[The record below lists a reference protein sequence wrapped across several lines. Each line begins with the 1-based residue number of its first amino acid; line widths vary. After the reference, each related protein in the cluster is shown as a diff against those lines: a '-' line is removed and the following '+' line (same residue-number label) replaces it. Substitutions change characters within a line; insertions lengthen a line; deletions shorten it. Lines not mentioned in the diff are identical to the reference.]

1 MKTKHILTVMALPAL
16 FAACTADEIET
27 GNVATESQRPTL
39 NGDLKLKIVEDVKS
53 RYGVDESNRG
63 TLNFKYENGDQIG
76 AAIIDQFDSS
86 YPTDPTAWPVIS
98 SQGGV
103 CNPFVYNA
111 TAGEWSTINSI
122 GVGHYIFV
130 YPYNKTNVQR
140 YAVAY
145 NLPVIQELY
154 QDEKGE
160 VDLNAAIEK
169 GNQAIYSTLLTADD
183 LEVSATMRNMFA
195 YPLFRVNIDNGEK
208 VNTVSQIVLEYDDS
222 FVVKS
227 GLNHDVVYKLFADDK
242 KSDFYDEET
251 EATDWDEV
259 QTADLLVDNG
269 NYVEGG
275 EIGTSKYL
283 IAKFPEGTSFKI
295 DGNTSNKY
303 VDVRFMIP
311 GAMDG
316 TADGTNKAYEGMKM
330 HIYTDNGIYTINDVA
345 EAIDF
350 SKTTDKEVKERVFAR
365 NSSYSLTL
373 NKNAVKAGEDN
384 YIVTTVEDWNK
395 LVKDYGASKNYTDT
409 KPLKVSVIGD
419 DFAFNADTEFPT
431 VAKFSVGT
439 PVKVQGEVEIS
450 NVKVEATVT
459 VEEGATLTTSGTFSA
474 TKIENKGTLNIA
486 PAYDKDQKVETYN
499 AGTIS
504 NYGTLNI
511 NKETVASFAL
521 FNAKGATVENEG
533 EITVWTNYSDC
544 EEVTY
549 QGYTSYYYGNVGS
562 ISNNGTIKSAGFVN
576 AAPEKEYD
584 KSKEEEVVVN
594 MPTIVNNGTIRSTVG
609 TLTNAGTIKN
619 NGTLTCRSMG
629 GNIANSGVIES
640 PVKAITYI
648 TDNTDGKVV
657 VYTAIPNDNVV
668 ITNANG
674 TVAYTATAATVSFVN
689 NNIKSIVND
698 LTIEGTTTI
707 SNLGNIATLNVEG
720 DATLTLP
727 ANAAI
732 ANVNAN
738 ADLTLASSLTV
749 GQKLTVAEDVTV
761 VVNAG
766 TTLTVSETMVN
777 EGLIRVAGTFNAVK
791 MNGSENTDETAVAGT
806 VEESGSNTSQV
817 IWGGYEAPLTGKQ
830 QAMKNAVEE
839 WAKYWSTWM
848 YNQAKKSKYYAGNPF
863 DYSKFVTTMN
873 VNSGIWVTLKQ
884 ALKEAEF
891 TDENL
896 AATSTVEPAEFAE
909 AVTNFLKTKKEA
921 AEAMLYD
928 KDGKFVM
935 NFGKRPDLYKADM
948 KDLYSN
954 MCLSINSQSNIDTY
968 FGNDATLAAYVWIDQ
983 ANVFAKLQAKTP
995 YVYIYDGCDL
1005 DKVMEVIASATDEV
1019 WKNLF
1024 EISTLTD
1031 TKTMAGVKEWMQY
1044 AANCTDSSVNGQAAK
1059 NIAATYA
1066 TAVRSWDYSNDQVAA
1081 AYDAN
1086 NK

>member
-76 AAIIDQFDSS
+76 AAIIDQFNSS
-86 YPTDPTAWPVIS
+86 YPTDPTEWPVIS

-222 FVVKS
+222 FIVKS

-242 KSDFYDEET
+242 ELDFYDEET

-311 GAMDG
+311 GAVDDDP
-316 TADGTNKAYEGMKM
+316 ADGTNKAYEGMKM
-330 HIYTDNGIYTINDVA
+330 HIYTDNGIYTIDDVA
-345 EAIDF
+345 AAIDF

-395 LVKDYGASKNYTDT
+395 LVKDYGASKNYTD

-431 VAKFSVGT
+431 VAKFSVET
-439 PVKVQGEVEIS
+439 SVKVQGEVEIS

-511 NKETVASFAL
+511 NKETVADFDL

-533 EITVWTNYSDC
+533 EIEITNLW
-544 EEVTY
+544 EEIDGNWYV
-549 QGYTSYYYGNVGS
+549 GNYGTIN
-562 ISNNGTIKSAGFVN
+562 NNGTIKSAGFVN

-609 TLTNAGTIKN
+609 TLTNTGTIKN

-817 IWGGYEAPLTGKQ
+817 IWGGYEAPLSVKQ
-830 QAMKNAVEE
+830 QAMKNAVEK
-839 WAKYWSTWM
+839 WAENWSDWM
-848 YNQAKKSKYYAGNPF
+848 DKQSTTYYEGNPF
-863 DYSKFVTTMN
+863 DYSKFVNAMN
-873 VNSGIWVTLKQ
+873 AGGSWSTCKANLIAAGFT
-884 ALKEAEF
+884 EA
-891 TDENL
+891 NL
-896 AATSTVEPAEFAE
+896 ATTNTVEPAEFAE

-921 AEAMLYD
+921 AEAKLYD

-935 NFGKRPDLYKADM
+935 NFGKRSDLYKADM

-983 ANVFAKLQAKTP
+983 ANVFVKLQAKTP

-1005 DKVMEVIASATDEV
+1005 DKVMEVIASATDDA

-1024 EISTLTD
+1024 GIQQLTN
-1031 TKTMAGVKEWMQY
+1031 TKTMEGVKEWMQY

-1081 AYDAN
+1081 AYKAN
-1086 NK
+1086 E

>member
-76 AAIIDQFDSS
+76 AAIIDRFNENAA
-86 YPTDPTAWPVIS
+86 TDPTKWPVIS

-208 VNTVSQIVLEYDDS
+208 VNTVSQIVLQYGGTNERENPNNS

-242 KSDFYDEET
+242 ESGFYDGET
-251 EATDWDEV
+251 EATDWDKV
-259 QTADLLVDNG
+259 QTADLLLDENG
-269 NYVEGG
+269 KSFVEGG
-275 EIGTSKYL
+275 EIGTSHYL

-311 GAMDG
+311 GAMDD
-316 TADGTNKAYEGMKM
+316 TADGINKAYEGMKM

-395 LVKDYGASKNYTDT
+395 LVKDYGASKNYTD

-431 VAKFSVGT
+431 VAKFLVGT

-533 EITVWTNYSDC
+533 EITVTDASETID
-544 EEVTY
+544 EK
-549 QGYTSYYYGNVGS
+549 QLYGNVGT
-562 ISNNGTIKSAGFVN
+562 INNNGTIKSAGFVN

-594 MPTIVNNGTIRSTVG
+594 MPTIVNNGTIRSTDE
-609 TLTNAGTIKN
+609 TLENAGTIKN
-619 NGTLTCRSMG
+619 NGTLTCRSLG
-629 GNIANSGVIES
+629 GKITNSGVIES

-648 TDNTDGKVV
+648 TDNNGGKVV

-791 MNGSENTDETAVAGT
+791 MNGKESGAGT

-830 QAMKNAVEE
+830 QTMKNAVVE

-848 YNQAKKSKYYAGNPF
+848 DDQPTKSTYYAGNPF

-873 VNSGIWVTLKQ
+873 VNSGSWSTCKANLIAAGFT
-884 ALKEAEF
+884 EA
-891 TDENL
+891 NL
-896 AATSTVEPAEFAE
+896 AATNAVEPAEFAE

-921 AEAMLYD
+921 AEAKLYD

-954 MCLSINSQSNIDTY
+954 MCLSINNQSNIDTY

-1005 DKVMEVIASATDEV
+1005 DKVMEVIASVSDDV

-1066 TAVRSWDYSNDQVAA
+1066 TAVRSWDYSDDQVAA
-1081 AYDAN
+1081 AYKAN
-1086 NK
+1086 E

>member
-86 YPTDPTAWPVIS
+86 YPTDPTEWPVIS

-208 VNTVSQIVLEYDDS
+208 VNTVSQIVLEYTDNNGDG

-227 GLNHDVVYKLFADDK
+227 GLDHQMVYDLFADDK
-242 KSDFYDEET
+242 ETGFYDEET

-259 QTADLLVDNG
+259 QTADLLLDENG
-269 NYVEGG
+269 KSFVEGG

-311 GAMDG
+311 GAVDENP
-316 TADGTNKAYEGMKM
+316 ADGINEAYKGMKM

-373 NKNAVKAGEDN
+373 NKNAVDPGKDN

-395 LVKDYGASKNYTDT
+395 LVKDYGASKNYTEDT
-409 KPLKVSVIGD
+409 PLSVSVIGD

-431 VAKFSVGT
+431 VAKFLVGT

-450 NVKVEATVT
+450 NVTVNETVT

-474 TKIENKGTLNIA
+474 NKIENKGTLNIA

-511 NKETVASFAL
+511 NKETVASFNL

-533 EITVWTNYSDC
+533 EITVKTNESDC

-549 QGYTSYYYGNVGS
+549 QGSTSYYHGNVGT
-562 ISNNGTIKSAGFVN
+562 INNNGTIKSAGFVN

-594 MPTIVNNGTIRSTVG
+594 MPTIVNNGTIRSTDK
-609 TLTNAGTIKN
+609 TLENAGTIKN

-791 MNGSENTDETAVAGT
+791 MVGTESGAGT

-830 QAMKNAVEE
+830 QAMKNAVEK
-839 WAKYWSTWM
+839 WAGNWTNWM
-848 YNQAKKSKYYAGNPF
+848 NNQPTTYYEGNPF
-863 DYSKFVTTMN
+863 DYSKFVNAMN
-873 VNSGIWVTLKQ
+873 VGGSWSTCKANLIAAGFT
-884 ALKEAEF
+884 EA
-891 TDENL
+891 NL
-896 AATSTVEPAEFAE
+896 ATTNAVEPAEFAE

-921 AEAMLYD
+921 AEAKLYD

-935 NFGKRPDLYKADM
+935 TFGQRSVLYKADM

-954 MCLSINSQSNIDTY
+954 MCLSINSQSNINTY

-1005 DKVMEVIASATDEV
+1005 DKVMEVIASASDDV
-1019 WKNLF
+1019 WKKLF
-1024 EISTLTD
+1024 DIEKLAD

-1066 TAVRSWDYSNDQVAA
+1066 TAVRSWDYSNDQVVA

>member
-76 AAIIDQFDSS
+76 AAIIDQFNSS
-86 YPTDPTAWPVIS
+86 NPTDPTKWQVIS

-111 TAGEWSTINSI
+111 TAGKWTTINSI

-208 VNTVSQIVLEYDDS
+208 VNTVSQIVLEYTNNGDG

-227 GLNHDVVYKLFADDK
+227 GLDHQMVYDLFADDK
-242 KSDFYDEET
+242 ETGFYDGET
-251 EATDWDEV
+251 EATDWDKV
-259 QTADLLVDNG
+259 QTADLLLDKNDKSF
-269 NYVEGG
+269 VEGG
-275 EIGTSKYL
+275 EIGTSHYL

-311 GAMDG
+311 GATDG
-316 TADGTNKAYEGMKM
+316 TDDGINEAYEGMKM

-345 EAIDF
+345 AAIDF
-350 SKTTDKEVKERVFAR
+350 SKTTDNEVKERVFAR

-373 NKNAVKAGEDN
+373 NKNDVKPGEDN

-395 LVKDYGASKNYTDT
+395 LVKDYGASKNYTDSE
-409 KPLKVSVIGD
+409 PLKVSVIGD

-431 VAKFSVGT
+431 VAKFLVKT

-474 TKIENKGTLNIA
+474 NKIENKGTLNIV
-486 PAYDKDQKVETYN
+486 PAYDKDQKVSLYD

-549 QGYTSYYYGNVGS
+549 QGSTSYYYGNVGS

-584 KSKEEEVVVN
+584 KSKEEWVVVN
-594 MPTIVNNGTIRSTVG
+594 MPTIVNNGTIRSTADI
-609 TLTNAGTIKN
+609 LTNAGTIKN
-619 NGTLTCRSMG
+619 NGTLTCRSLG
-629 GNIANSGVIES
+629 GNIDNSGVIES

-674 TVAYTATAATVSFVN
+674 TVAYTATTATVSFVN

-791 MNGSENTDETAVAGT
+791 MNGKESGAGT

-830 QAMKNAVEE
+830 QTMKNAVVE

-848 YNQAKKSKYYAGNPF
+848 DNQPTKSTYYAGNPF

-896 AATSTVEPAEFAE
+896 ATSNAVEPAEFAE

-921 AEAMLYD
+921 AEAKLYD

-935 NFGKRPDLYKADM
+935 TFGQRSVLYKADM

-1005 DKVMEVIASATDEV
+1005 DKVMEVIASATDDV
-1019 WKNLF
+1019 WKKLF
-1024 EISTLTD
+1024 DIEELANTN
-1031 TKTMAGVKEWMQY
+1031 TMVGVKEWMQY

-1059 NIAATYA
+1059 NIAATYG
-1066 TAVRSWDYSNDQVAA
+1066 TAVRSWGYSNEQVAA